1 MPTEIQ
7 KAGIPISLKGCDV
20 LGAAKTGS
28 GKTLAFLIPVCYLSF
43 IFCLSDVVQMSL
55 MNSCKN
61 ALECM
66 RCNKECN
73 PSNTLTEQNIKTVM

>member
-1 MPTEIQ
+1 LHGAGYQIPTEIQ

-55 MNSCKN
+55 MNSCRN

-66 RCNKECN
+66 RLVIKSVTH
-73 PSNTLTEQNIKTVM
+73 PTL